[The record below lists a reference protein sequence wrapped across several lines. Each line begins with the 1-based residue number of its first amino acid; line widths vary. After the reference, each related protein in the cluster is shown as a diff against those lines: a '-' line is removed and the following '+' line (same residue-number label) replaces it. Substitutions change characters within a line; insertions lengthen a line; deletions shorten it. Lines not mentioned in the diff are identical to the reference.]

1 VTNAITVT
9 TEKQVKSDRVIGY
22 FSKYGANIVA
32 QNISALTWSNKN
44 VRYFPLLQL
53 RSDLTEIPTQSSVRL
68 K

>member
-9 TEKQVKSDRVIGY
+9 TEKQVKSDRVRGY

-32 QNISALTWSNKN
+32 QNISASTWSNKN
-44 VRYFPLLQL
+44 VIYFSLLQL

-68 K
+68 Q